1 MNDNSHSTLT
11 ALSRII
17 EANHQSAR
25 RRFVKLSAA
34 TMGLAIMPGS
44 VAFAANVTAM
54 SATVGLQLYTL
65 RDMMAVSLPATLK
78 LVAAVGYKE
87 LEFAGY
93 FDHKPSEV
101 KTILKNEGLTAPS
114 AHIPLTAFDNNG
126 VNAVID
132 HALEV
137 GHKYIVIP
145 YLTEEQ
151 RGTGIDVY
159 KKLAAHCN
167 QIGEACN
174 KAGLR
179 LAYHHHDFE
188 FEVRDGQVPY
198 DVLLNETD
206 KNLMAMEMD
215 LFWMAK
221 AKQDPLAYFKH
232 HPGRFKLWHVKDM
245 DQAGNFAD
253 VGTGTI
259 DFAPIFAQAK
269 LSGVEHKF
277 VERDKT
283 DDKLKTI
290 QQGYKAVS
298 QLLA

>member
-1 MNDNSHSTLT
+1 MKDKPLSTSLD
-11 ALSRII
+11 SEYQR
-17 EANHQSAR
+17 NR

-34 TMGLAIMPGS
+34 TLGLATLPGS
-44 VAFAANVTAM
+44 LAFAANMTAK
-54 SATVGLQLYTL
+54 SADVGLQLYTL
-65 RDMMAVSLPATLK
+65 RDMMEVSLPATLK
-78 LVAAVGYKE
+78 LVAAVGYNE

-93 FDHKPSEV
+93 FDHKPDEI
-101 KTILKNEGLTAPS
+101 KTILKNEGLSAPS
-114 AHIPLTAFDNNG
+114 AHIPLTAFDAS
-126 VNAVID
+126 VDAVID

-159 KKLAAHCN
+159 KKLAEQCN
-167 QIGEACN
+167 GIGEACN
-174 KAGLR
+174 KAGLK

-188 FEVRDGQVPY
+188 FEVRDGQVPF
-198 DVLLNETD
+198 DILLNEVD
-206 KNLMAMEMD
+206 KNLMDMEMD
-215 LFWMAK
+215 LFWMVK
-221 AKQDPLAYFKH
+221 AKQDPLAYFKQ

-245 DQAGNFAD
+245 DEAGNFAD

-298 QLLA
+298 QLLLA

>member
-1 MNDNSHSTLT
+1 MTT
-11 ALSRII
+11 
-17 EANHQSAR
+17 QS
-25 RRFVKLSAA
+25 VK
-34 TMGLAIMPGS
+34 I
-44 VAFAANVTAM
+44 
-54 SATVGLQLYTL
+54 GLQLYTL

-93 FDHKPSEV
+93 FDHKSSEIR
-101 KTILKNEGLTAPS
+101 TILQNEGLTAPS
-114 AHIPLTAFDNNG
+114 AHIPLTAFDSS

-159 KKLAAHCN
+159 KKLAERCN
-167 QIGEACN
+167 GIGEKCN
-174 KAGLR
+174 KAGLK
-179 LAYHHHDFE
+179 LAYHHHEFE

-221 AKQDPLAYFKH
+221 AKQDPLAYFKQ

-259 DFAPIFAQAK
+259 NFAPIFAQAK

-277 VERDKT
+277 VERDRT

-298 QLLA
+298 QLLT